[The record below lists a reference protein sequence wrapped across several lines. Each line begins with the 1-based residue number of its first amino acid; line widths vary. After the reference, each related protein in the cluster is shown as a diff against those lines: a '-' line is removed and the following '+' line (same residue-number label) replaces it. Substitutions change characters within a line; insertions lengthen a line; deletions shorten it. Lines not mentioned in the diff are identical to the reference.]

1 MKKTFNSLMVLAA
14 VATTFFSC
22 SKEVD
27 TKVDETPAGEMKTVT
42 VKTDI
47 ETRTTLD
54 ANHENI
60 VWSAGD
66 KISIFNDQNNTMEMK
81 EYESGADLIVSVPAA
96 TEEIYAYYP
105 HWNNNTN
112 GPKQVSI
119 NINKNQTQEKA
130 GELNGYYF
138 PMVAKGTV
146 REETVDNETVYKA
159 IISLYPVASA
169 LALNIYNT
177 NLSGEEKV
185 NSVTVIPSGDNT
197 KFTGSQKTDITVDNV
212 VYTTGAVSDPITVT
226 LTTPYALG
234 SVKPTNKQTFEGQIY
249 VCLAKQSYANVTF
262 NIETTK
268 GTYTIKSNNTP
279 FNCIDND
286 FVPVNIDL
294 AKAETPYVFTE
305 TTFEKYSGDLT
316 EGDYIVFYD
325 NYAMKASVN
334 NNRWGYSAVTPSG
347 TSITTDD
354 GEIVWHISKDGDY
367 WTLYNKTNKVF
378 AVGNG
383 TKNQGALKA
392 SVSGTEAQFTVT
404 GTNPYEFVN
413 KKNSDAGVN
422 CNLRNNGTSGFALYS
437 TQTGGALTLYKV
449 DSRVLSS
456 IALSGTY
463 PTEFYVGDTFSYDGL
478 IVTATFEDAST
489 ATVSPT
495 SVSAPDMTSAGT
507 KEVTVSY
514 TFNGVTKTANY
525 NVTVSA
531 RPAFTVTL
539 GDDNTTLTEASANAG
554 VTLPSRSDV
563 GDYSF
568 VGWCETNL
576 TTATETAP
584 TIISV
589 GLYNPTSNITLYPVY
604 SSTTTSTGWVKTEL
618 NAVTAGTYIIYNQF
632 GYPFDGTISSGH
644 GNCIETAITFDGDVA
659 TSIPTG
665 ALEITFTAVTDGFTM
680 YNADNGYLYAT
691 KAGSGGLAWHK
702 TESSYWLYKSSNWTY
717 NSNSA
722 FLRSYNSAEKGIRT
736 YGNNSGN
743 GTIQLIKKATVS
755 NTTYTSNPS

>member
-1 MKKTFNSLMVLAA
+1 MKKFYTSLMVLAT
-14 VATTFFSC
+14 VAMAFSSC

-27 TKVDETPAGEMKTVT
+27 VQEDVQVSGKMKTIT

-54 ANHENI
+54 SEHENLI
-60 VWSAGD
+60 WSSGD
-66 KISIFNDQNNTMEMK
+66 KITIFNDQDNSMVMK
-81 EYESGADLIVSVPAA
+81 EYESGADLTVEVPDA

-119 NINKNQTQEKA
+119 NILKDQTQDQA
-130 GELNGYYF
+130 GKLNGYNF

-146 REETVDNETVYKA
+146 TSENKA
-159 IISLYPVASA
+159 IISLYPVASC

-177 NLSGEEKV
+177 GLSGEEKV
-185 NSVTVIPSGDNT
+185 NSVTVIPSSSNT
-197 KFTGSQKTDITVDNV
+197 NFTGSQKTDITVDDV
-212 VYTTGAVSDPITVT
+212 VYTTGAVSNPIKVT

-234 SVKPTNKQTFEGQIY
+234 SVKPTNTQTFEGQIY

-262 NIETTK
+262 IIETTK
-268 GTYTIKSNNTP
+268 GSYTIKSNDTP

-286 FVPVNIDL
+286 FVPVNINL
-294 AKAETPYVFTE
+294 AKAEPPYVFTE

-325 NYAMKASVN
+325 NYAMKATVN
-334 NNRWGYSAVTPSG
+334 SNRWGYASVTPSG
-347 TSITTDD
+347 NSITTDD
-354 GEIVWHISKDGDY
+354 GEIVWHISKDGAY
-367 WTLYNKTNKVF
+367 WTLYNKTNKVY

-392 SVSGTEAQFTVT
+392 SYSGAEGQFTVT
-404 GTNPYEFVN
+404 GTNTYEFVN
-413 KKNSDAGVN
+413 KKNSDADVN
-422 CNLRNNGTSGFALYS
+422 CNLRNNGTNGFALYS
-437 TQTGGALTLYKV
+437 TLTGGALTLYKA

-489 ATVSPT
+489 STVSPT
-495 SVSAPDMTSAGT
+495 NVSVPDMTSAGT

-514 TFNGVTKTANY
+514 TFNGVTKTAAY

-539 GDDNTTLTEASANAG
+539 GDDNTTLTEASAGAG
-554 VTLPSRSDV
+554 VSLPARDNV
-563 GDYSF
+563 GDYAF
-568 VGWCETNL
+568 VGWSETNI
-576 TTATETAP
+576 TTATETVP
-584 TIISV
+584 TTISAGQYKPSANV
-589 GLYNPTSNITLYPVY
+589 TLYPVY
-604 SSTTTSTGWVKTEL
+604 SFTSTTTGWVKTAL
-618 NAVTAGTYIIYNQF
+618 DAVTEGKYIIYNQS
-632 GYPFDGTISSGH
+632 GYPFDGTITSGH
-644 GNCIETAITFDGDVA
+644 GNCNETAITFNGDMA
-659 TSIPTG
+659 TEIPEG
-665 ALEITFTAVTDGFTM
+665 ALEITFTAVTGGFTL
-680 YNADNGYLYAT
+680 YNADHGYLYAT
-691 KAGSGGLAWHK
+691 KAASGGLAWHK
-702 TESSYWLYKSSNWTY
+702 SETSYWLYKNTNWTY
-717 NSNSA
+717 NSNTA
-722 FLRSYNSAEKGIRT
+722 YLRSYNSAEKGIRT

-743 GTIQLIKKATVS
+743 GTISLIKYTSVS
-755 NTTYTSNPS
+755 STFYISNPS